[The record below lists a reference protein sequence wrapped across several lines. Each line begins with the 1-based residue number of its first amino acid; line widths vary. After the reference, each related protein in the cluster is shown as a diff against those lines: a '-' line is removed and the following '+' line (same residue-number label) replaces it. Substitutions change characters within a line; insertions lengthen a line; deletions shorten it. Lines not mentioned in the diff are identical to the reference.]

1 MSDPSG
7 TPWSNNPNA
16 PHPIMAI
23 LRGEGTFHG
32 ISRWLNLLRYADP
45 CTHLRPHHA
54 RSIQFLG
61 IVGALFFQ
69 CMSVLLSAV
78 NPIRRAIKW
87 ALVVH
92 TMAMFAFLTIPLGIS
107 LYCSSFIY
115 IDNREFPGNDE
126 YSPGPIGYDVV
137 LNPKATSTVFFI
149 MFPLN
154 QWLADGLLVG
164 LVSNSVS
171 SVFHLCRSS
180 SCIDALSFIP

>member
-1 MSDPSG
+1 MGTRCSHHGHVRVSD
-7 TPWSNNPNA
+7 N
-16 PHPIMAI
+16 
-23 LRGEGTFHG
+23 
-32 ISRWLNLLRYADP
+32 
-45 CTHLRPHHA
+45 
-54 RSIQFLG
+54 
-61 IVGALFFQ
+61 
-69 CMSVLLSAV
+69 
-78 NPIRRAIKW
+78 
-87 ALVVH
+87 
-92 TMAMFAFLTIPLGIS
+92 PLGDQ
-107 LYCSSFIY
+107 FILFIVHY

-171 SVFHLCRSS
+171 SVFHLGRLS